1 MAKAAAAS
9 ASASSDGAASKTGG
23 DAGKTGGDGGATKT
37 GGDGTGDGKT
47 GGETSGEGAGGK
59 TGDEAAAAGKTGGD
73 GKAGGDGT
81 GDGKKGGKGDEAG
94 ASGAPEKYSLKV
106 PDGGHIDKTD
116 LPRIEKMARE
126 ANWTNEET
134 QAYLEELNTSMQA
147 TSAEFLAN
155 LKADPDLGGD
165 KLAETQ
171 RLANL
176 AIEKLRPEGHAR
188 RDGFMRLLNRGG
200 YINHPEV
207 VGLFADIGK
216 LFDEDGHI
224 GGLPARA
231 GTKTTAQKMYDHPTS
246 VAADKAGS

>member
-9 ASASSDGAASKTGG
+9 ASASSDGAATKAGG
-23 DAGKTGGDGGATKT
+23 DKTAADGAAKT
-37 GGDGTGDGKT
+37 GGDGTTDTGKT
-47 GGETSGEGAGGK
+47 GGASGEEQTGK
-59 TGDEAAAAGKTGGD
+59 TGGTTDEGKTGGD
-73 GKAGGDGT
+73 GKAGGDGAAEGQT
-81 GDGKKGGKGDEAG
+81 SEKGKEAG
-94 ASGAPEKYSLKV
+94 ASGAPEKYSLTV
-106 PDGGHIDKTD
+106 PDGGHIDKSD

-176 AIEKLRPEGHAR
+176 AIDKLRPEGHAR
-188 RDGFMRLLNRGG
+188 RDAFMRLLNRGG

-207 VGLFADIGK
+207 VGLFADLGK

-224 GGLPARA
+224 GGAPARA
-231 GTKTTAQKMYDHPTS
+231 GKQTTASKMYDHPTS
-246 VAADKAGS
+246 IAADKAGS